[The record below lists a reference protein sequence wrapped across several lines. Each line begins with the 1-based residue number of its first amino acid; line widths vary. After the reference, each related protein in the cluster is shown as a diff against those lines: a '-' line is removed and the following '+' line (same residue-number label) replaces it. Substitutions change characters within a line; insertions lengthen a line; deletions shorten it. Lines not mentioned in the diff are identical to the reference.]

1 MTVPSSA
8 SLQVLIQRIDQ
19 LLPQT
24 QCRRC
29 GYDDCHDYASA
40 LARGETDINRCP
52 PGQDETIV
60 NLSQLLKRPVLPLAD
75 DLAPMPAR
83 QVVRIQAE
91 NCIGCT
97 KCILACPVDAI
108 VGAPKFLH
116 QVLADRCTGCELCL
130 PPCPTD
136 CIEVLTLDT
145 PWQDIDAIHGRQHHQ
160 RRNQRLEAERQR
172 NNRPAPHT
180 HRPSLAT
187 TAASPT
193 GTAGIQPAMAK
204 APGNNTSLPAHSTP
218 PSPRQHERDPLVA
231 LAATDE
237 KARRL
242 AAIRERLSSAGRQP
256 QAAPDAPT
264 DAAATRPAHPTGVAH
279 PSPVPPAGQAGEAHE
294 RNPLVA
300 LASADEK
307 ARRLAAIRAR
317 LGQQKAAA
325 NTPSKNHRP

>member
-1 MTVPSSA
+1 MTASSSA
-8 SLQVLIQRIDQ
+8 SLHLLIQRIDQ

-24 QCRRC
+24 QCQRC
-29 GYDDCHDYASA
+29 GHEDCLGYATA
-40 LARGETDINRCP
+40 LARGEDEINRCP

-60 NLSQLLKRPVLPLAD
+60 NLAQLLKRPVLPLAD
-75 DLAPMPAR
+75 DLTPMPAR
-83 QVVRIQAE
+83 QVVRIQTE

-108 VGAPKFLH
+108 VGVPKFLH

-136 CIEVLTLDT
+136 CIEVLTLDA
-145 PWQDIDAIHGRQHHQ
+145 PWEDIDATHGRLHHQ

-172 NNRPAPHT
+172 NNRPARDIHSP
-180 HRPSLAT
+180 RPSLA
-187 TAASPT
+187 AAATSPT
-193 GTAGIQPAMAK
+193 GTAGIQPEMAK
-204 APGNNTSLPAHSTP
+204 VPGNNPSLPAHATQ

-242 AAIRERLSSAGRQP
+242 AAIR
-256 QAAPDAPT
+256 
-264 DAAATRPAHPTGVAH
+264 
-279 PSPVPPAGQAGEAHE
+279 
-294 RNPLVA
+294 
-300 LASADEK
+300 
-307 ARRLAAIRAR
+307 AR

-325 NTPSKNHRP
+325 NTPSENHRP